1 MAHHPVTSSDLP
13 VNGDHLSR
21 NRVASLSLIFG
32 VVALIGLLAS
42 TYLLFIAPEEARGKF
57 AYSWVFGL
65 FYFMTLAIGGCFW
78 TLLHNAANASWGTSV
93 RRVFENLGSVF
104 PWLGLLAIPLLI
116 PSVQHYLYEWMNVH
130 RTPLAP
136 GETLKTFLHHEN
148 HLLYAKKWFLS
159 IPFWTV
165 RVIFYFVGL
174 GAVILYLR
182 HLSAA
187 QDTDPN
193 PGVKRLFAS
202 RRLSGP
208 ALVIFAITITF
219 AGYDMLLGM
228 DYTWFS
234 TMWGVYMFAGTA
246 VSSMAVII
254 ILVTWLRSM
263 GHLQKVVTEEHY
275 HVMGKLLFA
284 FTVFWAY
291 IGFSQYFLIWYANI
305 TEETRYFLIRNTD
318 GWNNGN
324 YVLLFG
330 HFALPFVLLLP
341 AWVKRTP
348 KFVVPICFWILL
360 MHLVDLYIVVIPER
374 GFSLGY
380 INKVFGDIQPSIPGA
395 FWYDALAFV
404 TVGAFFCF
412 ILLRAFKRHALFP
425 HRDPRIL
432 ESANISN

>member
-1 MAHHPVTSSDLP
+1 MK
-13 VNGDHLSR
+13 
-21 NRVASLSLIFG
+21 LIFA
-32 VVALIGLLAS
+32 VVALIGLAAS
-42 TYLLFIAPEEARGKF
+42 AYVLFIGPEAGRGKF

-93 RRVFENLGSVF
+93 RRVWENMGSVF

-116 PSVQHYLYEWMNVH
+116 PSVQHYLYEWMNIH
-130 RTPLAP
+130 RAAGDEPLK
-136 GETLKTFLHHEN
+136 EYLHHHN
-148 HLLYAKKWFLS
+148 HLLYAKHWYLS
-159 IPFWTV
+159 IGFWTG
-165 RVIFYFVGL
+165 RVILYFVGL
-174 GAVILYLR
+174 GAVIFILR
-182 HLSAA
+182 RLSTA

-193 PGVKRLFAS
+193 PGTRRLFTA
-202 RRLSGP
+202 RRLSGV
-208 ALVIFAITITF
+208 ALIIFALTITG
-219 AGYDMLLGM
+219 AGYDMLLGL

-246 VSSMAVII
+246 WASMALCI
-254 ILVTWLRSM
+254 ILVSWLRSL

-305 TEETRYFLIRNTD
+305 TEETRYFLIRNTE
-318 GWNNGN
+318 GWRLGN
-324 YVLLFG
+324 HILLFG

-348 KFVVPICFWILL
+348 KFVVPICVYVLV
-360 MHLVDLYIVVIPER
+360 MHIVDIYMVVIPER
-374 GFSLGY
+374 GISLGK
-380 INKVFGDIQPSIPGA
+380 IEPGIFGDIVPSIPNA
-395 FWYDALAFV
+395 FWYDILAFV
-404 TVGAFFCF
+404 TVGAFFGF
-412 ILLRAFKRHALFP
+412 VLLRALQRHALFA